1 MQIELVSEP
10 AVAIARWQELVDD
23 PELARWPGRVES
35 DRLGRIIVSIIP
47 ALSHSFYQSNIF
59 GKLCDLLPGKALVGG
74 CPLVTLDGVKVIDVV
89 WMSPEYAAE
98 LKANEPLVLERA
110 PEICVEVLSPSNS
123 EAEME
128 EKRRLYFAAGAQEV
142 WLCGRDGKMEFY
154 TPNLAAAS
162 RLCPSFPGQI

>member
-1 MQIELVSEP
+1 MQIELVSQP
-10 AVAIARWQELVDD
+10 DAVIARWQELVDD

-35 DRLGRIIVSIIP
+35 DRLGRIIVSTIP
-47 ALSHSFYQSNIF
+47 ALSHSFRQGGIF
-59 GKLCDLLPGKALVGG
+59 RALCDLLPGEALIGG

-98 LKANEPLVLERA
+98 LKAKEPLVLERA

-123 EAEME
+123 VAEME
-128 EKRRLYFAAGAQEV
+128 EKRALYFEAGALEV

-154 TPNLAAAS
+154 TPELTPTS
-162 RLCPSFPGQI
+162 RLCPSFPGHL